1 MCTLYIYSPCMSV
14 CVNCVHV
21 LEVLEVPL
29 TVKLLEVL
37 EVPLTV
43 KLFSEAIV
51 KSKDSGV
58 DSWSKTGRVIFFNS
72 SDGRGDDHK
81 VCVCVHFYVCACL
94 CVLVC

>member
-29 TVKLLEVL
+29 TVKL
-37 EVPLTV
+37 
-43 KLFSEAIV
+43 FSEAIV

-58 DSWSKTGRVIFFNS
+58 DQLEQDRPCNLFQQ
-72 SDGRGDDHK
+72 
-81 VCVCVHFYVCACL
+81 L
-94 CVLVC
+94 

>member
-1 MCTLYIYSPCMSV
+1 MSV

-21 LEVLEVPL
+21 
-29 TVKLLEVL
+29 LEVL

-58 DSWSKTGRVIFFNS
+58 DQFEQDRPCNLFQQ
-72 SDGRGDDHK
+72 
-81 VCVCVHFYVCACL
+81 L
-94 CVLVC
+94 